1 MYKKVTRTL
10 FKNTN
15 LSVSTPIFDENKK
28 MFNENDQ
35 RRRIQNYKKELN
47 NNEEDITE
55 IILQYNN
62 QCKLDL
68 TETKKYLFRTEIKPN
83 FCSYINEA
91 YIDIYVKISDADVNK
106 TIAQHWQYLILDKLN
121 ITFNNIELASVPGS
135 SLISLLC
142 EFNKDLLPTDSIREN
157 NKTQKIMRKRSLL
170 PLSCNSFNKQPNF
183 ISKED
188 KLLIECQF
196 NELNKATATKIYYH
210 Q

>member
-1 MYKKVTRTL
+1 MKIKKCL
-10 FKNTN
+10 MNM
-15 LSVSTPIFDENKK
+15 I
-28 MFNENDQ
+28 NE
-35 RRRIQNYKKELN
+35 KELN

-91 YIDIYVKISDADVNK
+91 YIDIYVKIIDADVNK

-121 ITFNNIELASVPGS
+121 ITFNNIELASVNGS
-135 SLISLLC
+135 SLLNSHNNDI
-142 EFNKDLLPTDSIREN
+142 KDLLPTDSIREN
-157 NKTQKIMRKRSLL
+157 IKTQKIMRKRSLL
-170 PLSCNSFNKQPNF
+170 PLSSNLFNKQPNF
-183 ISKED
+183 ISKGD

-196 NELNKATATKIYYH
+196 NELNKAMARKIYYH